1 MLKNLSVIYQMSFT
15 TGGLFYHESLQVAEL
30 YEKTGDWQK
39 TRKQVLS
46 ENILQA
52 RTESSSKRRARE
64 ICSRLALLTKNQLQL
79 LSLGSRQEQQ
89 YLLWV
94 AVCKRYAFIRDFTV
108 EIVREKYLRMDLNLQ
123 REDYDIFFDEKAQ
136 WHENLDKLKDS
147 TKNKLR
153 QVLFKTMREA
163 EIISQENMIIPGL
176 LTENLVR
183 VLAEDNP
190 SWLTIFPVSDTEI
203 KEVISRQ
210 LSVSSNYT
218 GTTDN

>member
-1 MLKNLSVIYQMSFT
+1 MSFT

-39 TRKQVLS
+39 IRNQVLS
-46 ENILQA
+46 ENILQD
-52 RTESSSKRRARE
+52 RTVSSSKRRARE

-79 LSLGSRQEQQ
+79 LGSGSRQEQQ

-123 REDYDIFFDEKAQ
+123 RADYNIFFAEKAQ

-147 TKNKLR
+147 TRKKLR

-163 EIISQENMIIPGL
+163 EIISRENMIIPGL

-203 KEVISRQ
+203 KGVISCQ
-210 LSVSSNYT
+210 
-218 GTTDN
+218 